1 MPLFE
6 CVPNISEGC
15 REWVVRA
22 LADAVSAVQGVCVL
36 DISTDRS
43 HNRSV
48 LTLAGDAGGLSDA
61 VVTLVERAVALIDLR
76 THVGEHPR
84 IGAVDVIPFVPLGGA
99 TMAACTALAL
109 DTAKRVGERCGVPVF
124 LYEEAATVPARR
136 NLADVRRG
144 GFEALEDRMAGPD
157 WSPDFGPSGP
167 HSTAGATAI
176 GAREVLIA
184 FNVNLASDRLEVA
197 QAVASAVRESSGGL
211 PYVKALAINI
221 ATRGIVQV
229 SMNLTNY
236 KSTSM
241 AEAFLAVE
249 REAAS
254 HGVAVL
260 DSEVVGLVP
269 TAALPVAGAAH
280 LRLRDFTSNSVLET
294 RLAACG
300 WGQALP

>member
-1 MPLFE
+1 MPLIE
-6 CVPNISEGC
+6 CVPNISEGR
-15 REWVVRA
+15 REWVVHA
-22 LADAVSAVQGVCVL
+22 LADAVSAVPGVCVL
-36 DISTDRS
+36 DLSADSS

-48 LTLAGDAGGLSDA
+48 LTLAGDAGGLLDA

-109 DTAKRVGERCGVPVF
+109 DTAKHVGERCGVPVF

-157 WSPDFGPSGP
+157 WAPDFGPPGP
-167 HSTAGATAI
+167 HPTAGATAI

-184 FNVNLASDRLEVA
+184 FNVNLASDRLDVA

-211 PYVKALAINI
+211 PCVKALAINI
-221 ATRGIVQV
+221 APRGIAQV

-236 KSTSM
+236 KRTSM
-241 AEAFLAVE
+241 EQVFLAVE
-249 REAAS
+249 RQAAR

-269 TAALPVAGAAH
+269 AAALPVAGVTH
-280 LRLRDFTSNSVLET
+280 LRLRGFTPNSVLET

-300 WGQALP
+300 WGQELP